1 MKISTTWSQRD
12 WDDALKKVWKLS
24 DNFEEILVFGLEH
37 GFITSS
43 DIINVSDMYKDPNK
57 EYDDEELKE
66 ILDNSNIYD
75 IMKILQEK
83 YSLDE
88 IIDELPANRIL
99 ENIDEDERLDSL
111 CNTWTLDR
119 HDEEVRDQTYRE
131 YIDEWIDECKTKEKD
146 TINNLY
152 NANGDTLH
160 TLLCD
165 IIGCS
170 YFDQEGLNKG
180 LEKIKEKLNK
190 NSYGIKYEK

>member
-43 DIINVSDMYKDPNK
+43 DIINASDMYKDPNK

>member
-1 MKISTTWSQRD
+1 MKISTTWSQSD
-12 WDDALKKVWKLS
+12 WNDALKKVWKLS
-24 DNFEEILVFGLEH
+24 NNFEEILEFGLEH

-43 DIINVSDMYKDPNK
+43 DIINASDIYKDPDK

-88 IIDELPANRIL
+88 IIDELPTNSIL

-111 CNTWTLDR
+111 CNTWVLDR
-119 HDEEVRDQTYRE
+119 HDEEVRNQTYKE
-131 YIDEWIDECKTKEKD
+131 YIDDWIDECQTKEKD

-180 LEKIKEKLNK
+180 LEKLKEKLNK

>member
-24 DNFEEILVFGLEH
+24 NNFEEILEFGLEH

-43 DIINVSDMYKDPNK
+43 DIINASDIYKNPDK

-66 ILDNSNIYD
+66 ILDNSHIYD

-88 IIDELPANRIL
+88 IIDELPTNSIL

-111 CNTWTLDR
+111 CNTWVLDR
-119 HDEEVRDQTYRE
+119 HDEEVRNQTYRE
-131 YIDEWIDECKTKEKD
+131 YIDDWIDECQTKEKD

-180 LEKIKEKLNK
+180 LEKLKEKLNK

>member
-24 DNFEEILVFGLEH
+24 DNFEEILEFGLEH

-43 DIINVSDMYKDPNK
+43 DIINASDIYKDPNK

-88 IIDELPANRIL
+88 IIDELPTNRIL

-111 CNTWTLDR
+111 YNTWTLDK
-119 HDEEVRDQTYRE
+119 HDEDVRDQTYKE
-131 YIDEWIDECKTKEKD
+131 YIDDWIDECKTKEKD

>member
-24 DNFEEILVFGLEH
+24 NNFEEILEFGLEH

-43 DIINVSDMYKDPNK
+43 DIIHASDIYKDPNK

-66 ILDNSNIYD
+66 ILDNSHIYD

-88 IIDELPANRIL
+88 IIDELPTNSIL

-111 CNTWTLDR
+111 CNTWALDR
-119 HDEEVRDQTYRE
+119 HDEEVRNQTYKE
-131 YIDEWIDECKTKEKD
+131 YIDDWIDECQAKEKD

-152 NANGDTLH
+152 DANGDTLH

-180 LEKIKEKLNK
+180 LEKLKEKLNK